1 VPRNSTTD
9 SERNPRTVTL
19 VAFGIAYAA
28 LTLLWMWAT
37 TSNQLI
43 FDSKFDESMSK
54 FGEFFAIVAAPLWF
68 FATLNQIESFRWRVT
83 VLALGIVLLVPVP
96 LVAGVS
102 PL

>member
-1 VPRNSTTD
+1 M
-9 SERNPRTVTL
+9 
-19 VAFGIAYAA
+19 FGIAYAA

-68 FATLNQIESFRWRVT
+68 FATLNQVRSFRIRII
-83 VLALGIVLLVPVP
+83 ALVIGLVVLVPLP
-96 LVAGVS
+96 LFVGVS

>member
-1 VPRNSTTD
+1 MTY
-9 SERNPRTVTL
+9 
-19 VAFGIAYAA
+19 VAFGLVYAA
-28 LTLLWMWAT
+28 VTLLWMWAT

-68 FATLNQIESFRWRVT
+68 FTSLNQLESFRARVT
-83 VLALGIVLLVPVP
+83 ALAIGLVVLAP
-96 LVAGVS
+96 LPLFVGVS